1 MEQELK
7 FLSSEVNI
15 ALTGMR
21 DSMTAMLRR
30 IENLES
36 GQMERSGGTLCVA
49 TKEALHLPGKWLHA
63 A

>member
-7 FLSSEVNI
+7 FLSSEVNT

-21 DSMTAMLRR
+21 GSMTAMLRR

-36 GQMERSGGTLCVA
+36 GQMERSGGMLCVA
-49 TKEALHLPGKWLHA
+49 TKEALHLPGKWI
-63 A
+63 